1 MIRISQ
7 HACITDINLGKK
19 ANFLAGKKYWSRE
32 TRDGTGMLILSEEKR
47 WVKVASTKITTGLQP
62 IAYFTFVDCIFVKN
76 KKELNLLTKNHPQE
90 QDDFECNWMEALG
103 L

>member
-7 HACITDINLGKK
+7 HACATDINLGKN
-19 ANFLAGKKYWSRE
+19 ATFLVGKKYWSRE
-32 TRDGTGMLILSEEKR
+32 TKDGTGMLILSEEKR
-47 WVKVASTKITTGLQP
+47 WVKVASTKMTTGLQP
-62 IAYFTFVDCIFVKN
+62 IAYFTFVDCFIVKN

-90 QDDFECNWMEALG
+90 QEDFEHDWIEALG